1 METPK
6 TLPITEPQP
15 SQVLSGF
22 VVSHWQGPHGEHCLV
37 VASAGVCHA
46 CRVDPVVR
54 LQPADRV
61 QLQAVALEHQAAP
74 VWEVH
79 VRHLG
84 TQYEL
89 VPGQHC
95 RPRTVP
101 AEQWLKEIQAGILPE
116 LTAQVDRFGAE
127 RSGYEV
133 ERQRTN
139 PAGQPELL
147 YATALAMVRREVL
160 GPAYATVCRAAQA
173 AERRSAQAAVA
184 LHLHH
189 HVQPNPKTARPSP
202 WDWIRRW
209 RKDHR
214 LRQHLKQARAWQQR
228 AESQR
233 RRLERA
239 ANAPDTTARIEKE
252 ARGLMETDRALA
264 RQLATVAREE
274 RSATLRLAAAQNLI
288 QYLQRRSG
296 SLVTLQESLVKGRAK
311 MLPAITDTAGLR
323 AAAQPQTPSIVPA
336 VRTNEGPGSDPAA
349 PLQQPEKTLETP
361 RVQPAWSAQPATT
374 AHAKSNG
381 VRLRM

>member
-1 METPK
+1 MEAPQ

-239 ANAPDTTARIEKE
+239 ANAPETTARIEKE
-252 ARGLMETDRALA
+252 ARRLMETDRSLA
-264 RQLATVAREE
+264 RELATAARAE
-274 RSATLRLAAAQNLI
+274 RGATQWLAEAQNLI
-288 QYLQRRSG
+288 HYLQRRSG
-296 SLVTLQESLVKGRAK
+296 SPVTLQETLVKGRAN
-311 MLPAITDTAGLR
+311 MLPTITAAASLR
-323 AAAQPQTPSIVPA
+323 AAAQPQPLSIVPA
-336 VRTNEGPGSDPAA
+336 VRPVDSPKSDPAA
-349 PLQQPEKTLETP
+349 SLQQPAKTQESP
-361 RVQPAWSAQPATT
+361 KVQPSWSARQAPI